1 MRHSDPPASIPP
13 SSTINPQPKR
23 DTRVIS
29 RKGLKFDG
37 VYLPPIELNRDLYQP
52 LSSYFPLGHSPPP
65 VPRAPDT
72 GLNTTSQAARSN
84 VPNDNT
90 DRPTTSTHMEVMFD
104 KDIIVA
110 ARSTKVITGLTAS
123 SPIVVDPSSDSI
135 KKGEHLPDKKIVVSG
150 SKFASTSKNPNSPS
164 SSVPAA
170 RPSQT
175 RREDGLGSTIV
186 VNNSKTATPE
196 SRHKNVEE
204 TDTMYV
210 PSKKPTLPSGS
221 TASGISST
229 SSGAAPGKGKSRVQ
243 DDFDFEDNMEETC
256 HQCRQKNIYAKMKCC
271 RIKDDKLC
279 NASFCHRCIFVRYAN
294 VFSYRSPLTFKFTDI
309 QNSNLSLTQSTLCAR
324 DA

>member
-13 SSTINPQPKR
+13 SSTINTQPKR

-65 VPRAPDT
+65 VPRALDT

-123 SPIVVDPSSDSI
+123 SPIVVDPSSDSS
-135 KKGEHLPDKKIVVSG
+135 KKGEYLPDKKIVVSG

-170 RPSQT
+170 QLPQT
-175 RREDGLGSTIV
+175 RREDGPGSTIV

-204 TDTMYV
+204 TDTIYV
-210 PSKKPTLPSGS
+210 SSLCKKPTLPSGS

-229 SSGAAPGKGKSRVQ
+229 SGGAAPGKGKSRAQ

-279 NASFCHRCIFVRYAN
+279 NASFCHRCIFVRYVN
-294 VFSYRSPLTFKFTDI
+294 VFSCRSPLTFP
-309 QNSNLSLTQSTLCAR
+309 NLQISRTR
-324 DA
+324 IRR